1 MHATNILGQIFC
13 TTIPAYPKVVKSSQ
27 ERKDA
32 DGEMQQTGE
41 DTSNSDEDGICQRMQ
56 WCMHNHTCIG
66 SDLVLQISRH
76 IGQNISC
83 LFLHPNKLH
92 VNFDGSAKNQ
102 GLRDHC
108 YTLLPFISIYV
119 IPLPLSKSDPALG
132 GSKRQPGQGRTLES
146 KGDVLTLGFRSIGLK
161 ENNYWALSAGTEWP
175 LTGWHQYLQK
185 GPWWH
190 ASLAIWSSIWVL
202 LPARSRNLGTSKYVA

>member
-1 MHATNILGQIFC
+1 MQMERCN
-13 TTIPAYPKVVKSSQ
+13 KQ
-27 ERKDA
+27 EKWY
-32 DGEMQQTGE
+32 
-41 DTSNSDEDGICQRMQ
+41 TSNSDEDGICQRMQ

-132 GSKRQPGQGRTLES
+132 GSKRQPGQGPQNIDGIERWCANIGLPIYWTKRKQLLGAPSRNRMTSHRMASISLERTLVACIFGNM
-146 KGDVLTLGFRSIGLK
+146 KL
-161 ENNYWALSAGTEWP
+161 
-175 LTGWHQYLQK
+175 
-185 GPWWH
+185 
-190 ASLAIWSSIWVL
+190 
-202 LPARSRNLGTSKYVA
+202 NLGSASG

>member
-41 DTSNSDEDGICQRMQ
+41 VVHKQQRWGRYLPTNAMMYAQ
-56 WCMHNHTCIG
+56 PY
-66 SDLVLQISRH
+66 L
-76 IGQNISC
+76 

-119 IPLPLSKSDPALG
+119 IPLPLSKSDPAVLG
-132 GSKRQPGQGRTLES
+132 GSKRPEPGQGPQNIDGIE
-146 KGDVLTLGFRSIGLK
+146 KWCANIGLPI
-161 ENNYWALSAGTEWP
+161 YWTKRKQLLGALSRNRP
-175 LTGWHQYLQK
+175 LTGWHQYL
-185 GPWWH
+185 
-190 ASLAIWSSIWVL
+190 
-202 LPARSRNLGTSKYVA
+202 